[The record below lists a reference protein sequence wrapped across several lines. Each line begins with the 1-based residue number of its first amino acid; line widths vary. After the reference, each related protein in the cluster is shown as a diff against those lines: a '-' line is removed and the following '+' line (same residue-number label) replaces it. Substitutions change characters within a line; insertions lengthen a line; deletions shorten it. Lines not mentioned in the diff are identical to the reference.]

1 MKDLIDATPAA
12 PARGTASGSVVTP
25 RVGSPL
31 WLYMTV
37 VIGSGAAAL
46 AVAVANL
53 REFETLLRQPLFW
66 VILIMIVAG
75 EIWPIVLPGRP
86 RQQAPAAS
94 ITIGFATLMWWGF
107 AVAILLRTAG
117 TVAAALGQRPPG
129 HAPQRTALDAA
140 QEALSLTAAGLI
152 LAGFGVSPQ
161 PGHSWRLLAGSLPVV
176 LLAGLA
182 YFGVGFTLAAAAQA
196 LRSRTSLPAVARAT
210 LPGQALIYLVLLTA
224 APVVTLVMATRS
236 AIMVALLAV
245 PLAAIYLAATR
256 SAQRDYQVHHDELTG
271 LANRKL
277 LVKHCA
283 EELAKTAAG
292 ETRTGLLLLDLD
304 RFKEV
309 NDTLGHPVGDQL
321 LQLVAGRLR
330 RSVRPGDMV
339 ARLGGDEFAVL
350 LPTVRE
356 PSVAREVASR
366 LRAALAE
373 PVRLAGMTF
382 DIQASVGIALLP
394 DDADGF
400 EQLLQRADV
409 AMYVAKEQRS
419 GIERYRSEADKNSPE
434 RLALAGELGGAVHR
448 QEIELYFQ
456 PKVRLADGAVIGM
469 EALAR
474 WPHPRLGT
482 LAAAEFVGLAEQTQL
497 ASELT
502 ELVIGKALA
511 QLVSWS
517 RAGLAVQVCINL
529 PVRDLVSGCLPDMVM
544 RALVQ
549 HELPPQALRL
559 EISEMVLAT
568 RATQL
573 ASTLRELADL
583 GVGLSLDDFGTG
595 YTSLAHLTRLGIS
608 EVKVDP
614 TLIHG
619 LTEPGE
625 PSEAVRSLILL
636 AQSLGLCSVAEGV
649 ETAGT
654 AAILE
659 RLGCDAAQGWHFGG
673 PLTAAM
679 AGEWLALRRQAAG
692 SGFRKVPD
700 SELAGAGGSLMRR
713 WLSVRSEAGPVLG
726 WRGVHYP

>member
-1 MKDLIDATPAA
+1 MKDPTDTTSAV
-12 PARGTASGSVVTP
+12 PARGAATGSVVMP

-37 VIGSGAAAL
+37 VIGAGAAAL
-46 AVAVANL
+46 AVAAGHL
-53 REFETLLRQPLFW
+53 HGAGTLLRQPLFW

-75 EIWPIVLPGRP
+75 EIWPIAVPGRS
-86 RQQAPAAS
+86 RQQALAAS
-94 ITIGFATLMWWGF
+94 ITIGFAILMWWGF
-107 AVAILLRTAG
+107 ALAILLRTAG
-117 TVAAALGQRPPG
+117 MAAAALGQRSAG
-129 HAPQRTALDAA
+129 QAAQRAAFTAS

-152 LAGFGVSPQ
+152 FAGFGVAPK
-161 PGHSWRLLAGSLPVV
+161 PDHAWRLVAGSLPVV
-176 LLAGLA
+176 LFAAFA
-182 YFGVGFTLAAAAQA
+182 YFAVGFALAAGAEAF
-196 LRSRTSLPAVARAT
+196 RSRTSLRAVVRST

-236 AIMVALLAV
+236 AVMVGLLAV
-245 PLAAIYLAATR
+245 PLAAIYLGATR
-256 SAQRDYQVHHDELTG
+256 AAQRDYQVHHDELTG

-277 LVKHCA
+277 LVKRCD
-283 EELAKTAAG
+283 EELAKAAAS
-292 ETRTGLLLLDLD
+292 ETGAGLLLLDLD

-321 LQLVAGRLR
+321 LQLVAKRLT

-382 DIQASVGIALLP
+382 DIQASVGIALFP
-394 DDADGF
+394 DEADGF

-409 AMYVAKEQRS
+409 AMYVAKERRS
-419 GIERYRSEADKNSPE
+419 GIERYRSEADRNSPE

-448 QEIELYFQ
+448 REIELYFQ
-456 PKVRLADGAVIGM
+456 PKLRLADGAVLGM

-482 LAAAEFVGLAEQTQL
+482 LAAAEFVGLAEQSHL

-511 QLVSWS
+511 QHVSWS
-517 RAGLAVQVCINL
+517 RAGLSVQVCVNL
-529 PVRDLVSGCLPDMVM
+529 PVRDLVSGCLPDMIV
-544 RALVQ
+544 RALGR
-549 HELPPQALRL
+549 HGLPPQALRL

-568 RATQL
+568 KATQV

-595 YTSLAHLTRLGIS
+595 YTSLAQLTRLGIS

-614 TLIHG
+614 ALIHG

-625 PSEAVRSLILL
+625 PAEAVQSLIRL

-649 ETAGT
+649 ETART

-659 RLGCDAAQGWHFGG
+659 TLGCDAAQGWHFCG

-679 AGEWLALRRQAAG
+679 ARDWLAGRRDVAG
-692 SGFRKVPD
+692 SGLRAVSD
-700 SELAGAGGSLMRR
+700 GELAGAGGS
-713 WLSVRSEAGPVLG
+713 
-726 WRGVHYP
+726 

>member
-1 MKDLIDATPAA
+1 MKDPTGTTSADAARGTLPGIPAG
-12 PARGTASGSVVTP
+12 PARGAAFGSVVMP

-31 WLYMTV
+31 WLYLTA
-37 VIGSGAAAL
+37 VIGGGAAAL
-46 AVAVANL
+46 AFAVGHL
-53 REFETLLRQPLFW
+53 HGVGTLLRQPLFW

-75 EIWPIVLPGRP
+75 EIWPIAWPGRP

-117 TVAAALGQRPPG
+117 TLAAALGQRPAG
-129 HAPQRTALDAA
+129 QAPQRTAFNIAR
-140 QEALSLTAAGLI
+140 EALSLTAAGLI
-152 LAGFGVSPQ
+152 FAGFGVSPR
-161 PGHSWRLLAGSLPVV
+161 PDHAWRLPAGSLLVV
-176 LLAGLA
+176 LLAALA
-182 YFGVGFTLAAAAQA
+182 YFAVGFALAAEAEA
-196 LRSRTSLPAVARAT
+196 LHSRKSLSGVARAT
-210 LPGQALIYLVLLTA
+210 LPGQTLIYLVLLTA

-236 AIMVALLAV
+236 AVMVALLAV
-245 PLAAIYLAATR
+245 PLAAIYLGATM

-277 LVKHCA
+277 LVKRCD
-283 EELAKTAAG
+283 EELAKAAAG
-292 ETRTGLLLLDLD
+292 EARTGLLLLDLD
-304 RFKEV
+304 RFKDV
-309 NDTLGHPVGDQL
+309 NDTLGHPVGDRL
-321 LQLVAGRLR
+321 LQLAAERLT

-350 LPTVRE
+350 LPAVRD

-373 PVRLAGMTF
+373 PVRLAAMTL
-382 DIQASVGIALLP
+382 DIQASVGIALSP

-419 GIERYRSEADKNSPE
+419 GIERYRPDADRNSPQ

-448 QEIELYFQ
+448 GEIELYYQ
-456 PKVRLADGAVIGM
+456 PKVRLADGAVLGM

-482 LAAAEFVGLAEQTQL
+482 LAAAEFVGLAEQSHL

-502 ELVIGKALA
+502 ELVIGKALD

-517 RAGLAVQVCINL
+517 RAGLGVQVCVNL
-529 PVRDLVSGCLPDMVM
+529 PVRDLVSGRLPDLVA
-544 RALVQ
+544 RALGQ
-549 HELPPQALRL
+549 HQLPPQALRL
-559 EISEMVLAT
+559 EISELVLAT
-568 RATQL
+568 KATQV
-573 ASTLRELADL
+573 ASTLHELADL

-595 YTSLAHLTRLGIS
+595 YTSLAQLTRLGIS

-614 TLIHG
+614 ALIHG

-625 PSEAVRSLILL
+625 QGEAVSSLIRL

-649 ETAGT
+649 ETART
-654 AAILE
+654 AAVLE
-659 RLGCDAAQGWHFGG
+659 RLGCDAAQGWHFCG

-679 AGEWLALRRQAAG
+679 AGDWLAGRRQAAG
-692 SGFRKVPD
+692 RGLRTVPN
-700 SELAGAGGSLMRR
+700 SELAGAGGS
-713 WLSVRSEAGPVLG
+713 
-726 WRGVHYP
+726 